1 MIEWNRGK
9 TMKFY
14 GLLVLA
20 VLIFSKAYSGSVRTE
35 HGKVS
40 SEAWQKVFSKMT
52 SGFSKRPLIPGVT
65 ILKADGETVKTFH
78 RFFPALSEVIY
89 QSCATQLE
97 SGLGAQ
103 LPLEVLQEE
112 GVVVIEPT
120 VVLEAQSKQEGVLL
134 TWTRLLTNGK
144 VQELHQET
152 VSARSCDTDKIAK
165 RLLNYG
171 QSQFEKLSKTRSSK
185 TVELAAYVH
194 ALEGAE
200 RVQARAQSFEP
211 SQSRGRMPASLKG
224 P

>member
-78 RFFPALSEVIY
+78 RFFS
-89 QSCATQLE
+89 
-97 SGLGAQ
+97 
-103 LPLEVLQEE
+103 
-112 GVVVIEPT
+112 
-120 VVLEAQSKQEGVLL
+120 
-134 TWTRLLTNGK
+134 
-144 VQELHQET
+144 
-152 VSARSCDTDKIAK
+152 SA
-165 RLLNYG
+165 
-171 QSQFEKLSKTRSSK
+171 F
-185 TVELAAYVH
+185 
-194 ALEGAE
+194 
-200 RVQARAQSFEP
+200 
-211 SQSRGRMPASLKG
+211 
-224 P
+224 